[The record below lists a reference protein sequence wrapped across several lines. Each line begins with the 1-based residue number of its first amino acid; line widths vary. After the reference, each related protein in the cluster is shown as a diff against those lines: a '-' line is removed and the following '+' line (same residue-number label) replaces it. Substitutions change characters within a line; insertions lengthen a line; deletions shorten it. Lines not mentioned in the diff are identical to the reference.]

1 IVVFTSDSGLAI
13 GSHGLFGKQSI
24 YEHSMR
30 VPLIFSGPGIPR
42 GKRRDAFA
50 YLHDVFPTL
59 GVLAGIHAPEGNEGR
74 DLSRV
79 IMGKEERV
87 REEVFLAFMD
97 TQRAVRDERWKLI
110 RYPKVDVTQ
119 LFDLRSDPGETRNLS
134 AERRQQHLVAAMLKQ
149 LEAAQ
154 RAFAD

>member
-1 IVVFTSDSGLAI
+1 
-13 GSHGLFGKQSI
+13 
-24 YEHSMR
+24 
-30 VPLIFSGPGIPR
+30 
-42 GKRRDAFA
+42 
-50 YLHDVFPTL
+50 
-59 GVLAGIHAPEGNEGR
+59 
-74 DLSRV
+74 
-79 IMGKEERV
+79 V

-154 RAFAD
+154 RAFADRAPLHVSNPKPAAWTPPSGEIMEEMIRKNQTR